1 MTNTNQDKS
10 SGINKW
16 GKSFNM
22 QQECYIKN
30 KELCDITEKKL
41 YVCYY
46 KEI

>member
-1 MTNTNQDKS
+1 MANTNQDKR

-22 QQECYIKN
+22 QQEYYIKN

-41 YVCYY
+41 YVYCY